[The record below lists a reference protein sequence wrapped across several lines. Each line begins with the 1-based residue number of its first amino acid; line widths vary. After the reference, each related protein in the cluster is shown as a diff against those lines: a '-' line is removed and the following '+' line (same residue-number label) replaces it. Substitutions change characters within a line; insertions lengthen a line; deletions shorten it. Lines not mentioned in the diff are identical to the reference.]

1 MLDPSIKLRTFQTHV
16 KTLQDIVTIENTGV
30 HSVLPHVNS
39 LLHSAIL
46 ACKAASLS
54 STVFHSNEF
63 EGENIAAGK
72 NMEHQ
77 WRFKQTTKTPG
88 RKKGNVLRLVL
99 FYRCII
105 TLCYCRHA
113 GKEEKAI
120 ILAELASTEKKVKV
134 KCNNYYSI

>member
-16 KTLQDIVTIENTGV
+16 KTLQDIDTNHTIENTGV

-63 EGENIAAGK
+63 EGENITAGK

-77 WRFKQTTKTPG
+77 WRFKQTTKH
-88 RKKGNVLRLVL
+88 LD
-99 FYRCII
+99 
-105 TLCYCRHA
+105 
-113 GKEEKAI
+113 
-120 ILAELASTEKKVKV
+120 VKREM
-134 KCNNYYSI
+134 YYS

>member
-16 KTLQDIVTIENTGV
+16 KTLQHIVTIENTGV

-54 STVFHSNEF
+54 STVFHSNES
-63 EGENIAAGK
+63 ESENIAAGK

-88 RKKGNVLRLVL
+88 HKKGNVLWIVL

-105 TLCYCRHA
+105 TLCYSRHE
-113 GKEEKAI
+113 GKKRRP
-120 ILAELASTEKKVKV
+120 
-134 KCNNYYSI
+134 